1 MGVRGT
7 RPTPTKIRILN
18 GNPSRRPLPTNEP
31 QFTPGIPDRPMGMSA
46 GARKQWDELVG
57 EMGNSGVLRRVD
69 GGALAMLCEDL
80 AMLDTLRKGLAAQA
94 REITKKAR
102 EKKQQIS
109 GNALT
114 ALSRTTEG
122 RRTLTTIR
130 ELSAQ
135 IIIQRREFGLTPS
148 SSTRVQASGEGAH
161 FIDPLEQALC
171 G

>member
-7 RPTPTKIRILN
+7 LPTPTKIRILN
-18 GNPSRRPLPTNEP
+18 GNPSRRPLPANEP
-31 QFTPGIPDRPMGMSA
+31 QFAPGIPDRPAGMSA
-46 GARKQWDELVG
+46 SARKQWDGLVG
-57 EMGNSGVLRRVD
+57 EMANSGVLRRVD
-69 GGALAMLCEDL
+69 GGALSMLCEDL

-94 REITKKAR
+94 SEITKKAK

-122 RRTLTTIR
+122 RRTLSTIR

-148 SSTRVQASGEGAH
+148 SSTRVQASGGGAQ

>member
-7 RPTPTKIRILN
+7 LPTPTKIRILN

-31 QFTPGIPDRPMGMSA
+31 QFAPGVPDRPTGMSA
-46 GARKQWDELVG
+46 SARKQWDGLVG
-57 EMGNSGVLRRVD
+57 EMANSGVLRRVD
-69 GGALAMLCEDL
+69 GGALSMLCEDL

-94 REITKKAR
+94 REITHKAK

-122 RRTLTTIR
+122 RRTLSTIR

-148 SSTRVQASGEGAH
+148 SSTRVQASGGSAQ

>member
-7 RPTPTKIRILN
+7 LPTPTKIRILN
-18 GNPSRRPLPTNEP
+18 GNPSRRPLPANEP
-31 QFTPGIPDRPMGMSA
+31 QFTPGIPAPPSGMS
-46 GARKQWDELVG
+46 GRARKQWDQLIG
-57 EMGNSGVLRRVD
+57 EMANSGVLRLVD

-80 AMLDTLRKGLAAQA
+80 AMLDTLRKGLAGQESEVA
-94 REITKKAR
+94 KKAK

-122 RRTLTTIR
+122 RRTLTSIR

-148 SSTRVQASGEGAH
+148 SSTRVQVTGEGGRLL
-161 FIDPLEQALC
+161 DPLEQALC

>member
-7 RPTPTKIRILN
+7 LPTPTKIRILN
-18 GNPSRRPLPTNEP
+18 GNPSRRPLPANEP
-31 QFTPGIPDRPMGMSA
+31 QFTPGIPDRPTGLSA
-46 GARKQWDELVG
+46 GARTQWDGLVG

-69 GGALAMLCEDL
+69 GGALEMLCEDL

-122 RRTLTTIR
+122 RRTMTTIR

-148 SSTRVQASGEGAH
+148 SSTRVQASGPGAQ

>member
-7 RPTPTKIRILN
+7 MPTPTKIRILN

-31 QFTPGIPDRPMGMSA
+31 QFTPGIPDHPTSMSPN
-46 GARKQWDELVG
+46 ARKQWDELVS

-69 GGALAMLCEDL
+69 GGALSMLCEDL
-80 AMLDTLRKGLAAQA
+80 AMLDTLRIGLAAQA
-94 REITKKAR
+94 REITKKAK
-102 EKKQQIS
+102 EKRQPIS

-122 RRTLTTIR
+122 RRTMTTIR

-148 SSTRVQASGEGAH
+148 SSTRVQASGRGEQ
-161 FIDPLEQALC
+161 FIDPLERALC

>member
-7 RPTPTKIRILN
+7 PPTPTKIRILN
-18 GNPSRRPLPTNEP
+18 GNPSRRPLPANEP
-31 QFTPGIPDRPMGMSA
+31 QFTPGVPDRPSGMSA
-46 GARKQWDELVG
+46 GARKQWDDLVG
-57 EMGNSGVLRRVD
+57 EMAVSGVLRRVD

-80 AMLDTLRKGLAAQA
+80 AMVATLRRGLAAQA
-94 REITKKAR
+94 REITHKASQKGQR
-102 EKKQQIS
+102 IT

-114 ALSRTTEG
+114 VLSRTTEG

-148 SSTRVQASGEGAH
+148 SSARVQASGEGAQ
-161 FIDPLEQALC
+161 FVDPLERALC

>member
-7 RPTPTKIRILN
+7 LPIPTKIKILN
-18 GNPSRRPLPTNEP
+18 GNPSRRPLPVNEP
-31 QFTPGIPDRPMGMSA
+31 QYTPGIPDRPTGMSA
-46 GARKQWDELVG
+46 GARKHWDHLVG
-57 EMGNSGVLRRVD
+57 EMANSGVLRRVD

-80 AMLDTLRKGLAAQA
+80 AMLETLRSGLAAQA
-94 REITKKAR
+94 REITKKAK
-102 EKKQQIS
+102 EKRQPIS

-122 RRTLTTIR
+122 RRTMTTIR
-130 ELSAQ
+130 ELAAQ

-148 SSTRVQASGEGAH
+148 SSTRVQASGGAAQ

>member
-7 RPTPTKIRILN
+7 LPTPTKIRILN

-31 QFTPGIPDRPMGMSA
+31 QFTPGIPDRPTGMSA
-46 GARKQWDELVG
+46 GARKHWDGLVG
-57 EMGNSGVLRRVD
+57 EMANSGVLRLVD
-69 GGALAMLCEDL
+69 AGALAMLCEDL
-80 AMLDTLRKGLAAQA
+80 AMLDTLRTGLAAQA
-94 REITKKAR
+94 RDITKKA
-102 EKKQQIS
+102 KAKQQPIS

-122 RRTLTTIR
+122 RRTLSTIR
-130 ELSAQ
+130 ELTGQ

-148 SSTRVQASGEGAH
+148 SSTRVQASGPGAQ

>member
-1 MGVRGT
+1 
-7 RPTPTKIRILN
+7 
-18 GNPSRRPLPTNEP
+18 
-31 QFTPGIPDRPMGMSA
+31 
-46 GARKQWDELVG
+46 
-57 EMGNSGVLRRVD
+57 MGNSGVLRRVD

-80 AMLDTLRKGLAAQA
+80 AMLDTLRTGLAAQA

-122 RRTLTTIR
+122 RRTLSTIR

-135 IIIQRREFGLTPS
+135 VIIQRREFGLTPS
-148 SSTRVQASGEGAH
+148 SSTRVQASGPGAQ
-161 FIDPLEQALC
+161 FFDPLEQALC
-171 G
+171 V

>member
-7 RPTPTKIRILN
+7 PPTPTKIRILN
-18 GNPSRRPLPTNEP
+18 GNPSRRPLPANEP
-31 QFTPGIPDRPMGMSA
+31 QFAQGIPPRPAGISA
-46 GARKQWDELVG
+46 GARKQWDGLVA
-57 EMGNSGVLRRVD
+57 EMADAGVVRRVD

-94 REITKKAR
+94 REITLKAKL
-102 EKKQQIS
+102 KKQQIS

-130 ELSAQ
+130 ELSGQ
-135 IIIQRREFGLTPS
+135 IIVQRREFGLTPS
-148 SSTRVQASGEGAH
+148 SSTRVQALGGGVQLT
-161 FIDPLEQALC
+161 DPLEQALC

>member
-1 MGVRGT
+1 M
-7 RPTPTKIRILN
+7 PA
-18 GNPSRRPLPTNEP
+18 NEP
-31 QFTPGIPDRPMGMSA
+31 QFTPGTPDRPNGMST
-46 GARKQWDELVG
+46 GARKQWNDLVG
-57 EMGNSGVLRRVD
+57 EMANSGLLRRVD

-80 AMLDTLRKGLAAQA
+80 AMVDTLRKGLAAQA
-94 REITKKAR
+94 SEITKKAK

-122 RRTLTTIR
+122 RRTLTSIR

-148 SSTRVQASGEGAH
+148 SSTRVQASGEVGQ
-161 FIDPLEQALC
+161 FLDPLEQALC